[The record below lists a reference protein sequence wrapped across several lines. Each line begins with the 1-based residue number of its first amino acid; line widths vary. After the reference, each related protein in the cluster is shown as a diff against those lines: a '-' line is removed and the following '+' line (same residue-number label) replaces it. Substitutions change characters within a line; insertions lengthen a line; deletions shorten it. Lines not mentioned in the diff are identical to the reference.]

1 MYPLSFHLTEFK
13 HSSQTTK
20 LWTQPTLACHSFG
33 QSPTRLGTK
42 HWASTLQ
49 PPSSTFCSPL
59 PHHCFFQMKR
69 SQCNSFN
76 RLLSECVLGDGAQ
89 RIECRGWSPELT
101 LTSPA
106 LVPMSLRALN
116 ARLSLSH
123 TQKRL
128 DLKFFR
134 FLVLRFY
141 NSVKFATIDLLT
153 L

>member
-1 MYPLSFHLTEFK
+1 
-13 HSSQTTK
+13 
-20 LWTQPTLACHSFG
+20 
-33 QSPTRLGTK
+33 
-42 HWASTLQ
+42 
-49 PPSSTFCSPL
+49 
-59 PHHCFFQMKR
+59 MKR

-89 RIECRGWSPELT
+89 GIECRGWSPEIT
-101 LTSPA
+101 LTSPV
-106 LVPMSLRALN
+106 LVPMSLRALS

-141 NSVKFATIDLLT
+141 NSMKFATIDLLT